1 MASLVEAL
9 DHYTP
14 KQIGEKGHLEF
25 SWSHDVHERI
35 TQFSFQLTR
44 TNNSH
49 IYKSLALQLTQ
60 ILTDLKTRYLNG
72 EGQGTQ
78 MLKDE
83 YIEYMSILYRMVGHT
98 RDIIDG
104 KGEYT
109 LSYMLLDVWYKMYPE
124 LAKFVLKYFVINENL
139 RIHPYGSWKDIKY
152 LYKYSKE
159 NNHRLHELVMYG
171 IGLMND
177 QLRLDAVSENPSLVA
192 KWVVREKSQFSD
204 LFGIMATQYF
214 PSYLETAKTESSK
227 IRAVLKAKTDYRKL
241 ISSINRVLDTTQ
253 IKQCANKWSE
263 IVPEKLT
270 SLTMMRQKKAFLNL
284 KKNGEC
290 RSELEDR
297 KKCAENF
304 VEYANKASRNECS
317 IKGKRIGLNE
327 FTSEALNIISDS
339 TSCMDSPEA
348 KILNAQWI
356 NNSTQ
361 TNALGKMIAMVDVS
375 GSMIGAPLHAAI
387 ALGIRVAEKSMLGKR
402 VLTFSAS
409 PTWVNLEECQNFI
422 EMVKKVNA
430 CDWGM
435 NTNFYAALNL
445 ILNSIISSKL
455 KPEDVEDMVL
465 TVFSDMQIDE
475 SHDKTTG
482 KMDTM
487 MAQIELLYANAGQ
500 KLWNK
505 PFKPPHILFWNL
517 RSTNGFPTLSL
528 QKNTSMMSGFS
539 PALLNVFC
547 DEGISALQ
555 NYTPWSLL
563 IKTMNNSR
571 YNILDVKLRE
581 VLN

>member
-25 SWSHDVHERI
+25 GWSNDIHERI

-44 TNNSH
+44 TSH
-49 IYKSLALQLTQ
+49 IHVYKNLAFQLTQ
-60 ILTDLKTRYLNG
+60 LLDDLKTKYSN
-72 EGQGTQ
+72 GQGKL
-78 MLKDE
+78 LKNE
-83 YIEYMSILYRMVGHT
+83 YIEYMSVLYRMIGNT

-124 LAKFVLKYFVINENL
+124 LAKFALKYFVTNENSS
-139 RIHPYGSWKDIKY
+139 IHPYGSWKDVKY
-152 LYKYSKE
+152 LYKYSKA
-159 NNHRLHELVMYG
+159 NNHCLHDLVLYG
-171 IGLMND
+171 VELMND
-177 QLRLDAVSENPSLVA
+177 QLRLDSVSENPSLVA

-204 LFGIMATQYF
+204 LFDIMASHYF
-214 PSYLETAKTESSK
+214 SSYLETAKTEVSK
-227 IRAVLKAKTDYRKL
+227 TRALLKAKMDYRKL
-241 ISSINRVLDTTQ
+241 ISSINRILDTTQ

-263 IVPEKLT
+263 IVPENLT
-270 SLTMMRQKKAFLNL
+270 SITMMRQKKAFLNL

-297 KKCAENF
+297 KICAEHF
-304 VEYANKASRNECS
+304 IEFANKASRNECS

-327 FTSEALNIISDS
+327 FTMNALNIISNS
-339 TSCMDSPEA
+339 TMDSPEA

-356 NNSTQ
+356 DNSTQ

-375 GSMIGAPLHAAI
+375 GSMHGTPLNTAI

-402 VLTFSAS
+402 ILTFSAS
-409 PTWVNLEECQNFI
+409 PTWVNLDSCQNFI
-422 EMVKKVNA
+422 EMVEKVNA
-430 CDWGM
+430 CNWGM

-445 ILNSIISSKL
+445 ILNSIISNKL

-465 TVFSDMQIDE
+465 TIFSDMQIDE

-482 KMDTM
+482 RMETM
-487 MAQIELLYANAGQ
+487 MAEIELLYADAGQ

-539 PALLNVFC
+539 PSLLNVFC
-547 DEGISALQ
+547 DEGLSALQ
-555 NYTPWSLL
+555 QYTPWSLL
-563 IKTMNNSR
+563 TKTLNNVR
-571 YNILDVKLRE
+571 YNVLDVKIRE
-581 VLN
+581 TFM